1 MKHLYTYIILLFS
14 TFSCSESLSDS
25 VGHLIQYGLLEEDTI
40 MLRRALLLTD
50 SLINIESDK
59 NAKKICYHN
68 KIVIYSFFG
77 NKDGVLNCMKEEA
90 LLSPYPNIDTYNYK
104 ILYSVDKNEIDS
116 AKYYMQEAIRL
127 CDENIGKQNG
137 EFYAYY
143 KVQYAYYLY
152 GEKDAKSCLN
162 KLLQTYKNPS
172 SNVEYITSPFIERFI
187 SVTSSGLSSINNT
200 INSISGLFFVIQW
213 KRAKR
218 KLLICFTI
226 IHN

>member
-14 TFSCSESLSDS
+14 TFSCSSHEITNVEIESLRDS
-25 VGHLIQYGLLEEDTI
+25 VGHLIQYGLLKGDTI

-50 SLINIESDK
+50 CLINIESDK
-59 NAKKICYHN
+59 NAKKLCYHN

-77 NKDGVLNCMKEEA
+77 NKNGVLNCMKEEA
-90 LLSPYPNIDTYNYK
+90 LLSPYPNIETYNYK

-162 KLLQTYKNPS
+162 KLLQTYKYPSLKDMYANWIDFCNTMEESKKKVIDLLYNNP
-172 SNVEYITSPFIERFI
+172 
-187 SVTSSGLSSINNT
+187 
-200 INSISGLFFVIQW
+200 
-213 KRAKR
+213 
-218 KLLICFTI
+218 
-226 IHN
+226 